1 MQNNKFWL
9 YHPPYPPSREETTTE
24 VILPLR
30 IIAKR
35 AIPRGDFNISYIELT
50 LKEIVGQARNDE

>member
-1 MQNNKFWL
+1 MVYSSAKNRSWL

-30 IIAKR
+30 GVRGVIA
-35 AIPRGDFNISYIELT
+35 IFLISNSRK
-50 LKEIVGQARNDE
+50 LKSFLN